1 MHKLFTAL
9 ILTFIASTLFNLKP
23 SYSINFVN
31 LFKIGNYPNIN
42 YSNEIYFKNAYKD
55 YKHGNYKRAAGLF
68 WLYTVKGRLLRGY
81 ALYYEGICLLKLKEY
96 RKAKYVFSKLVG
108 SDKEAFFH
116 ENAVFYL
123 AISEGGS
130 GHPYSEILNLKYVT
144 RYSIKRGLRSRAM
157 LKIYEVYRKLKEYA
171 RANTY
176 LLKTYIDYPL
186 FSKKHNIRF
195 KTASLTEPQ
204 KIRRGINLYYGSY
217 YSESLS
223 VLRKTGGYGEDNGIN
238 RRVRFII
245 LRDLAGTKSPLFLK
259 GVKSCLNSDNDIACY
274 QYYGVKRSEL
284 LNLEAYYY
292 YRTLRN
298 SQKALNIFNNTARKY
313 GYLNKD
319 AMNAYKTVVW
329 SMVLNNLKNGRLVN
343 AAKILKSFFIVDD
356 AVNESTAKFL
366 FWYGVIL
373 KKLGFA
379 HEASFYFNIIKG
391 SKLLR
396 YSYYGVMSVVMIDG
410 GRERMHYRAYGI
422 SDGGNKFADMAF
434 KYMPALKIYLKKN
447 QALNIKLKR
456 LKAFLNLKLY
466 HLANISTQGF
476 IAELRKQRFRGV
488 KGYPVYSAEKLS
500 IPVVYMLYKTKNYEA
515 AISLASNLIYDFRYR
530 FLLLNKRFLTVL
542 YPRPYYDYVHRYSV
556 SYGVQANLIYAIMR
570 QESLYDPTSYS
581 SADAIGLMQIIP
593 PTGYY
598 IAKRIGRYDFNPAML
613 YKKNVNIN
621 FGSYY
626 LKILLNRFHNR
637 KYLAIASYNA
647 GPLAVASWKNNLP
660 KKYDPSLFI
669 ELIPVKQ
676 TRHYVKAVLAN
687 YYIYNLLYGHYKM
700 MSNFRL
706 NLKH

>member
-1 MHKLFTAL
+1 MHKFFTAI
-9 ILTFIASTLFNLKP
+9 ILTFIASALFNLKP

-31 LFKIGNYPNIN
+31 LLKINNYPSIN

-96 RKAKYVFSKLVG
+96 RKAKYVLSKLIG
-108 SDKEAFFH
+108 SDGGAFFH

-130 GHPYSEILNLKYVT
+130 GYPYSEISNLKYVT
-144 RYSIKRGLRSRAM
+144 RYSLKQGLRSRSM
-157 LKIYEVYRKLKEYA
+157 FKIYEVYHKLKEYA
-171 RANTY
+171 RANKY

-223 VLRKTGGYGEDNGIN
+223 VLRKAGDHGENDIN
-238 RRVRFII
+238 RRMRFII
-245 LRDLAGTKSPLFLK
+245 LKDLAGIKSPLFLK
-259 GVKSCLNSDNDIACY
+259 DVKSCLNSDNDITCY
-274 QYYGVKRSEL
+274 RYYGVKRSEL

-292 YRTLRN
+292 YRTLHD
-298 SQKALNIFNNTARKY
+298 SQKAIDIFNNTARKY

-343 AAKILKSFFIVDD
+343 AAKVLKSFFIVDD
-356 AVNESTAKFL
+356 AVNESTTKFL

-373 KKLGFA
+373 KKLGFV
-379 HEASFYFNIIKG
+379 HEASFYFNIIRG

-410 GRERMHYRAYGI
+410 SREGIRYDRAYGI
-422 SDGGNKFADMAF
+422 SDSGNKFADMAF
-434 KYMPALKIYLKKN
+434 KYMPALRIYLKKN
-447 QALNIKLKR
+447 QELNIKFKR

-466 HLANISTQGF
+466 HLANISTRGF
-476 IAELRKQRFRGV
+476 ISELRKQRFRKV
-488 KGYPVYSAEKLS
+488 KHDAAKTGTYPVYSVEKLAV
-500 IPVVYMLYKTKNYEA
+500 PVVYMLYKTRNYEA
-515 AISLASNLIYDFRYR
+515 AISLASNLIYNFRYR

-542 YPRPYYDYVHRYSV
+542 YPRPYYNYVHRYSV

-598 IAKRIGRYDFNPAML
+598 IAKRVGRYDFNPAML

-626 LKILLNRFHNR
+626 LKILLNRFNNR

-647 GPLAVASWKNNLP
+647 GPLAVAYWKNNLP

-687 YYIYNLLYGHYKM
+687 YYIYNLIYGHY
-700 MSNFRL
+700 
-706 NLKH
+706 

>member
-1 MHKLFTAL
+1 MYKLFTAI
-9 ILTFIASTLFNLKP
+9 ILTFIAAALFNLKP
-23 SYSINFVN
+23 SYSANFVN

-55 YKHGNYKRAAGLF
+55 YKLGNYKRAAGLF

-81 ALYYEGICLLKLKEY
+81 ALYYEGISLLKLKEY
-96 RKAKYVFSKLVG
+96 RKARYVLSKLIG
-108 SDKEAFFH
+108 SDGEAFFH

-130 GHPYSEILNLKYVT
+130 GYPYSEISNLKYVA
-144 RYSIKRGLRSRAM
+144 RYSMKRDLRSRAM
-157 LKIYEVYRKLKEYA
+157 FKIYKAYRKLKDYA
-171 RANTY
+171 RANKY

-195 KTASLTEPQ
+195 KAVSLTEPQ
-204 KIRRGINLYYGSY
+204 KMRRGINLYYGSY

-223 VLRKTGGYGEDNGIN
+223 VLRKAGDYTEDNGIN
-238 RRVRFII
+238 RRMRFII
-245 LRDLAGTKSPLFLK
+245 LRDLAGIKNPLFLK
-259 GVKSCLNSDNDIACY
+259 DVKGCLNSDNDTACY
-274 QYYGVKRSEL
+274 QYYGVKRPEL

-292 YRTLRN
+292 YHALHN

-313 GYLNKD
+313 GYLNKN

-329 SMVLNNLKNGRLVN
+329 SMVLDNLKNGRLSN

-396 YSYYGVMSVVMIDG
+396 YSYYGVMADG
-410 GRERMHYRAYGI
+410 GKEGMRYGRAYGI
-422 SDGGNKFADMAF
+422 SDDGNKFADMAF
-434 KYMPALKIYLKKN
+434 KYMPALKIYLEKN
-447 QALNIKLKR
+447 QALNIKFKR

-466 HLANISTQGF
+466 RLANISTRGF
-476 IAELRKQRFRGV
+476 ISELRKQRFREAE
-488 KGYPVYSAEKLS
+488 GYHTHSVENLAVP
-500 IPVVYMLYKTKNYEA
+500 IVYMLYKTRNYEA
-515 AISLASNLIYDFRYR
+515 AISLAFNLIYNFRYR

-542 YPRPYYDYVHRYSV
+542 YPRPYYNYVHRYSV

-598 IAKRIGRYDFNPAML
+598 IAKLVGRYDFNPAML
-613 YKKNVNIN
+613 YKKDVNIN

-626 LKILLNRFHNR
+626 LKILLNRFNNK

-647 GPLAVASWKNNLP
+647 GPLAVASWKSNLP
-660 KKYDPSLFI
+660 KKYAPSLFI
-669 ELIPVKQ
+669 ELIPLKQ

-687 YYIYNLLYGHYKM
+687 YYIYNLIYGHY
-700 MSNFRL
+700 
-706 NLKH
+706 